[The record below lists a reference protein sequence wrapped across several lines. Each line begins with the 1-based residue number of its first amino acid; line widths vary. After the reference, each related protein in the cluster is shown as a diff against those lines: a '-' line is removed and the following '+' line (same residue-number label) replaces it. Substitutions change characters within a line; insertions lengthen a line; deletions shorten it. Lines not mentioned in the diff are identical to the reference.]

1 MTRMFWAAMKMIM
14 GLGAV
19 LGVLYLLVGLA
30 RRSGM
35 GLREPQADSWIRLI
49 ATQPIAPRKSI
60 SLIAVGREVL
70 VVGITESQITLLDK
84 VTDPDRASRILEMA
98 PGRITPFHWMDRWL
112 PGLRR
117 RPEVEQVF
125 HEK

>member
-1 MTRMFWAAMKMIM
+1 MFWAAMKMIM

-19 LGVLYLLVGLA
+19 LGVLYLLVRLA

-35 GLREPQADSWIRLI
+35 GLRDPQADSWIRLI

-60 SLIAVGREVL
+60 SLIAVGGEVL

-84 VTDPDRASRILEMA
+84 VTDPERARRILQMA
-98 PGRITPFHWMDRWL
+98 PGRIAPFLWMDRWL

-117 RPEVEQVF
+117 RPEAEQVF